1 MMLRFDYPKVFENL
15 IEDQITNDLF
25 PASGTF
31 PAMDITESESE
42 YVAVGEM
49 PGVKKEDVKINFEK
63 NVLTVQGQRKPYE
76 IPQEAKVLLN
86 EIRVR
91 DFSRSIQVAG
101 EIDAD
106 KISAELENGILRI
119 VLPKAQNARVRTIAI
134 K

>member
-15 IEDQITNDLF
+15 IEDQMTDNFF
-25 PASGTF
+25 PTSRTF
-31 PAMDITESESE
+31 PAMDITENESE

-76 IPQEAKVLLN
+76 NPHEAKVLLN

-91 DFSRSIQVAG
+91 DFARSIQVPG

-106 KISAELENGILRI
+106 KISAELENGILRV
-119 VLPKAQNARVRTIAI
+119 VLPKAQNARARTITI